1 MLGKT
6 CIKKVCCAVVILF
19 SIFLVSCSSSSKPE
33 DGEYLCEVSLSGGS
47 GKATI
52 ESPCSVTIKDG
63 AAFARIVWS
72 SSNYD
77 YMLVKDNEGVEKKI
91 LNEAATGENSSFTIP
106 VPYFDKE
113 FSVIAD
119 TTAMSTS
126 HEIEYSLIFWTPG
139 TVPGVQ
145 NEDPGVQ
152 NQDQNPKKP
161 ALTGLT
167 KVSEMPLLYTKGFS
181 VEHFEDENKQRY
193 SFITIADGD
202 MSGETTQYILL
213 APDGK
218 GDKDLLA
225 ENKKNDPNLT
235 VIYDTTK
242 TYLVSGQAMDPV
254 VKINAL
260 QNIAFSGKKSEDW
273 AILEA
278 ADAMERGDILYA
290 GKYSAPDFELLLSKG
305 CGLSIENT
313 MIYHDPKIKE
323 KLESIG
329 IPVLVERSGYEDDP
343 LGRLEWVKLYGAL
356 FDREEEASLIFDTQV
371 KKIEEVKEL
380 PSEEK
385 SIS

>member
-1 MLGKT
+1 
-6 CIKKVCCAVVILF
+6 
-19 SIFLVSCSSSSKPE
+19 
-33 DGEYLCEVSLSGGS
+33 
-47 GKATI
+47 
-52 ESPCSVTIKDG
+52 
-63 AAFARIVWS
+63 
-72 SSNYD
+72 
-77 YMLVKDNEGVEKKI
+77 
-91 LNEAATGENSSFTIP
+91 
-106 VPYFDKE
+106 
-113 FSVIAD
+113 
-119 TTAMSTS
+119 
-126 HEIEYSLIFWTPG
+126 
-139 TVPGVQ
+139 
-145 NEDPGVQ
+145 
-152 NQDQNPKKP
+152 
-161 ALTGLT
+161 
-167 KVSEMPLLYTKGFS
+167 
-181 VEHFEDENKQRY
+181 
-193 SFITIADGD
+193 

-290 GKYSAPDFELLLSKG
+290 GKYSAPDFELLVSKG

-313 MIYHDPKIKE
+313 MIYHNPKIKE
-323 KLESIG
+323 KLESLG

-356 FDREEEASLIFDTQV
+356 FDREEEAKKLFDSQV
-371 KKIEEVKEL
+371 ERIEELKGLPDTGKSVAVFSIDSKGKVSIRRPGDYISRMIEIAGGKYLPDGPLGNSTSSTVKLSMEDFFL
-380 PSEEK
+380 KCESADILIYNSTISGEIEKKADLLSKSEVIKNMKAFKEGSIYCLSTDYYEMAMSTADFITDVRKILSGEK
-385 SIS
+385 EGLKFLKEVAD